1 MQLTPTSRRRQRGFT
16 LIEVLVAVVIL
27 AIGLLGLAALQNSG
41 LQGSQEAYLRSQATL
56 LASDITDRMRANRA
70 AALNGDY
77 DHSFG
82 DSVSGSTIAAQDVQD
97 WVTTIQSVLPGGDGQ
112 VCRSS
117 TAAACNGAGSVFVI
131 SIRWDGASAARDGD
145 GTNDA
150 ALVVRAEL

>member
-1 MQLTPTSRRRQRGFT
+1 MQLIRPHPSSQRGFT

-56 LASDITDRMRANRA
+56 LASDLSDRMRANRE

-77 DHSFG
+77 DHNYG
-82 DSVSGSTIAAQDVQD
+82 DAIGGGTVAAQDVQD
-97 WVTTIQSVLPGGDGQ
+97 WVTTIQNVLPGGDGQ

-117 TAAACNGAGSVFVI
+117 TGDACNGAGGIFVI